1 MKQAAIILLLVLSSL
16 SSFAQDKYLAD
27 VEGTQNLSKEV
38 AQLFYDDYIT
48 VAFKKLTPYWPLPAD
63 ELEGLE
69 EKTIRYLN
77 LLDTRFGKK
86 TELVK
91 LRDEKIGDFAKRE
104 TYLIRY
110 ELSAIRLIFTCYKN
124 DNGWIV
130 NAFKWDDKLS
140 EEFK

>member
-1 MKQAAIILLLVLSSL
+1 MKQVLFVLTLVLSSL
-16 SSFAQDKYLAD
+16 FSFAQDKYLTD
-27 VEGTQNLSKEV
+27 VDATQKLSKEV

-110 ELSAIRLIFTCYKN
+110 ELSAIRLIFTYYKN

-130 NAFKWDDKLS
+130 NAFKWDDKFS

>member
-1 MKQAAIILLLVLSSL
+1 MKQVLFVLTLVLSSL
-16 SSFAQDKYLAD
+16 FSFAQDKYLTD
-27 VEGTQNLSKEV
+27 VDATQKLSKEV

-110 ELSAIRLIFTCYKN
+110 ELSAIRLIFTYYKN
-124 DNGWIV
+124 GNGWIV

>member
-27 VEGTQNLSKEV
+27 VEATQNLSKEV

-110 ELSAIRLIFTCYKN
+110 ELSAIRLIFTYYKN

>member
-110 ELSAIRLIFTCYKN
+110 ELSAIRLIFTYYKN